1 MLKACSLVSALDR
14 AGAFQSTANHTED
27 TQDDSMKD
35 NIYCGFSND
44 KHGMT
49 QLGRIVLDGWLFGF
63 IPETEDCEGWEFGRM
78 QMLMDKVQDEW
89 DKYGNL
95 PSRLPDDLRQRH
107 VDLYAKAMEMAKAK
121 GWDPE
126 LGEDD

>member
-1 MLKACSLVSALDR
+1 MEK
-14 AGAFQSTANHTED
+14 GNTY
-27 TQDDSMKD
+27 
-35 NIYCGFSND
+35 IGFNND

-63 IPETEDCEGWEFGRM
+63 IPETEDCTGWDMGRM
-78 QMLMDKVQDEW
+78 QALMDKVEKEW
-89 DKYGNL
+89 DKYGAL

-107 VDLYAKAMEMAKAK
+107 SDLYQRAMVLARNK

>member
-1 MLKACSLVSALDR
+1 MKTCGLMTALER
-14 AGAFQSTANHTED
+14 AGLAQAAPPAEPQPD
-27 TQDDSMKD
+27 PSMSD
-35 NIYCGFSND
+35 NKYVGFSND

-63 IPETEDCEGWEFGRM
+63 IPETEDCAGWEMGRM

-107 VDLYAKAMEMAKAK
+107 VELYEKAMALAKAK
-121 GWDPE
+121 GWNPE

>member
-1 MLKACSLVSALDR
+1 
-14 AGAFQSTANHTED
+14 
-27 TQDDSMKD
+27 MKD
-35 NIYCGFSND
+35 AAYVGLHSD

-63 IPETEDCEGWEFGRM
+63 IPETEDCAGWDLGRM
-78 QMLMDKVQDEW
+78 QALMERIQDQW
-89 DKYGNL
+89 DAYGNL
-95 PSRLPDDLRQRH
+95 PSSLPDELRRRH
-107 VDLYAKAMEMAKAK
+107 AEIYDAAMAAARSR

>member
-1 MLKACSLVSALDR
+1 MPKACSIVSAPDR
-14 AGAFQSTANHTED
+14 AGAFQGPANATEE
-27 TQDDSMKD
+27 TQDESMKD

-63 IPETEDCEGWEFGRM
+63 IPETEDCAGWEFGRM

-107 VDLYAKAMEMAKAK
+107 TELYVKAMQLARSK
-121 GWDPE
+121 GWNPE

>member
-1 MLKACSLVSALDR
+1 
-14 AGAFQSTANHTED
+14 
-27 TQDDSMKD
+27 MKD
-35 NIYCGFSND
+35 NLYVGFRND

-63 IPETEDCEGWEFGRM
+63 IPETEDCAGWDMGRM
-78 QMLMDKVQDEW
+78 QALMDRVEKAW
-89 DKYGNL
+89 DQYGNL
-95 PSRLPDDLRQRH
+95 PSRLPPELSQRH
-107 VDLYAKAMEMAKAK
+107 AELYARAMEMARGK

>member
-1 MLKACSLVSALDR
+1 
-14 AGAFQSTANHTED
+14 
-27 TQDDSMKD
+27 MKD
-35 NIYCGFSND
+35 SAYVGLRND

-63 IPETEDCEGWEFGRM
+63 IPETEDCAGWELGRM
-78 QMLMDKVQDEW
+78 QALMERVQDEW
-89 DKYGNL
+89 DRHGNL
-95 PSRLPDDLRQRH
+95 PSRLPEDLRRRH
-107 VDLYAKAMEMAKAK
+107 ADLYTAAMATARSR